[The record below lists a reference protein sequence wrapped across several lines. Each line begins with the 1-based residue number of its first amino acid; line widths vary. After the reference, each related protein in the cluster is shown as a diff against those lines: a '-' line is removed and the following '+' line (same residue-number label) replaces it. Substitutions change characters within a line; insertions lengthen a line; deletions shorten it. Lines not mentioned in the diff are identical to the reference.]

1 MWGPEIFVGRT
12 QMKSK
17 MTLAGLVI
25 AMLCITSMLPL
36 QAQAGQCSQASIAG
50 NWDFTYSGTA
60 FASNALPAAAVG
72 HFKQDRAGNV
82 TGSETFSL
90 AGGTEQENISG
101 TVTVSPDCTG
111 TATVQV
117 FLNGQLQR
125 TSVLAV
131 AYDSDLNHG
140 RAIFQSVTLPD
151 GSNLPVVITFDANRV
166 FSTN

>member
-1 MWGPEIFVGRT
+1 M
-12 QMKSK
+12 
-17 MTLAGLVI
+17 
-25 AMLCITSMLPL
+25 
-36 QAQAGQCSQASIAG
+36 
-50 NWDFTYSGTA
+50 
-60 FASNALPAAAVG
+60 G

-82 TGSETFSL
+82 TGRETFSL
-90 AGGTEQENISG
+90 AGGAEQEDISG
-101 TVTVSPDCTG
+101 TVTVNPDCTG
-111 TATVQV
+111 TATVQI

-166 FSTN
+166 FSSN